1 MLVYHWMTP
10 FPTTVSPTTCLA
22 AAREMIVAKGI
33 RHLPVCDGERLVGI
47 ITDRD
52 IRMALPSTAANL
64 SVWTLRLAEC
74 VKVEEV
80 MTRWVITIAA
90 DAPIVDAVRLMT
102 AHRIGALPVTA
113 EGRLVGIISA
123 TDVMRAFAEV
133 LEEKGEISHAGP

>member
-22 AAREMIVAKGI
+22 AAREIVVAKGI
-33 RHLPVCDGERLVGI
+33 RHLPVCEGERLVGI

-52 IRMALPSTAANL
+52 IRMTLPSPAVSL

-74 VKVEEV
+74 VQVDEV

-90 DAPIVDAVRLMT
+90 DAPIVEAVRLML
-102 AHRIGALPVTA
+102 AHRIGALPVTS

-133 LEEKGEISHAGP
+133 LEEKEEISHAGS

>member
-10 FPTTVSPTTCLA
+10 FPITVSPTTSLA
-22 AAREMIVAKGI
+22 AARELIVAKGI
-33 RHLPVCDGERLVGI
+33 RHLPVCEGERLVGI

-52 IRMALPSTAANL
+52 IRMALPSAATKQP
-64 SVWTLRLAEC
+64 VWTLRLAEC
-74 VKVEEV
+74 VHVDEV
-80 MTRWVITIAA
+80 MTRWVITIASE
-90 DAPIVDAVRLMT
+90 APIVDAAQLMV

-133 LEEKGEISHAGP
+133 LEEKEEVSHVGP